1 MQEKFRASWPQPP
14 FRQQTIDRLFYLD
27 YYRRATF
34 CLQQVCLYFS
44 LAILYLQDLT
54 CLQVPLD

>member
-1 MQEKFRASWPQPP
+1 MQEKFRASWPQSP
-14 FRQQTIDRLFYLD
+14 FRQKTIDRLFYLD

-44 LAILYLQDLT
+44 LYLQDLT
-54 CLQVPLD
+54 CPQVPLD